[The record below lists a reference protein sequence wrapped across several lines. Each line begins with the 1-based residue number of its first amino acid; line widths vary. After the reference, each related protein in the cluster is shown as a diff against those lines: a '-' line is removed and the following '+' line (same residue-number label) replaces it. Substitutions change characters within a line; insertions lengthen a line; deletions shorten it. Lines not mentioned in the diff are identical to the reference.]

1 MKLINRYIL
10 RESTLYTLVAL
21 LAFSGIFLTVQM
33 LQLASL
39 IINRGVE
46 IIQITLVFLALIP
59 TFLEM
64 AIPLSAL
71 LGVMMA
77 FARLSGDSE
86 VIIMRASGIAI
97 QQLIV
102 PIIVFSSILIATG
115 LYVSLV
121 LRPWGYKTL
130 SSTLFEI
137 ARTRTSAGLNE
148 VVFNQLGNLTLY
160 AESINHQSGEL
171 SGVLIDDLRER
182 EGRKVIT
189 GRTGRLTSSERDR
202 TIRLELSDGHIHEI
216 IGGKYI
222 LTDFNRNTLIL
233 DSSEIF
239 NPEARQRER
248 RSREMSLAEI
258 GNEMMAYRLAL
269 LSVPL
274 PEEENLSAPLPE
286 EENLRDRV
294 EELQLLSARDLT
306 RRLRRLETER
316 AMRFSMPFASL
327 ILALVALP
335 LGIQPPRTQKTW
347 GTGLSAALGMC
358 VFVFYYGTLSI
369 GVALAENSYLNSYLA
384 VWLPNFLS
392 LAIALYALER
402 VSSEKWS
409 SILDGVDKVIPKIVK
424 RRFTSGR

>member
-1 MKLINRYIL
+1 
-10 RESTLYTLVAL
+10 VAL

>member
-1 MKLINRYIL
+1 VKLINRYIL